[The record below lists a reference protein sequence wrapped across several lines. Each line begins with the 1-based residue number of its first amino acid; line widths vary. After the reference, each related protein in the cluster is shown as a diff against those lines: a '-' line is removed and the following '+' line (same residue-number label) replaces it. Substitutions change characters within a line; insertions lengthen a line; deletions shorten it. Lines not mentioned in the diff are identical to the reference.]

1 MEIRNKKKSNKM
13 LFGISSLI
21 FLSMVFYFLIAFVLI
36 PNISIFKTSFIH
48 DGRITLTAINKIMN
62 SKRSMDALKNSFLM
76 ALTLPI
82 TVSIIG
88 ISQVLFIDYFD
99 IKGSKFLT
107 LTYLIPLVFGGLLI
121 NNGYIFAYG
130 PNGIFTNLI
139 ANFNPDIDR
148 YWFLGYHAALIGMT
162 FGCTTNYMLFF
173 RNSLSGIDYH
183 TVEAAKNLG
192 ANQWTILTKV
202 VFPQVR
208 PMIVTCVVLL
218 FQQGLAAFAAPL
230 ILGGKNFQTISPLIL
245 TLANRPASRDI
256 AAILALLQGVF
267 QIGVLLIVQRMEK
280 GKNYLSI
287 SKTKA
292 NLKKQKIKN
301 KNTNIFVHV
310 IAYILSLLHLIPFA
324 SVLIFSFTDYQTI
337 GSGKITFSSFTLKN
351 YIRVITDPSAYSPFL
366 TSVIYAALAAAIVA
380 IICIGVGRL
389 SHKKNNVLVKVLE
402 ILIYTPWVLPAILFA
417 LGLIIVYGSPQFWVG
432 NKVLTGTLVIM
443 LIAYI
448 VTLLPNTYR
457 FVKSSYFGVQKD
469 LEEAA
474 ANLGASKFYTFFKIV
489 LPVVMPTVL
498 AMYAINFNS
507 KLSEYEISSF
517 LFHPLR
523 PTLGIMIRTNAD
535 PTSAI
540 DAKAINLV
548 YSTILIFISILVVWI
563 VYYDGVNSL
572 KRMFKRI
579 FKRNKK
585 DKI

>member
-1 MEIRNKKKSNKM
+1 MQARINRKNNKLVFNVV
-13 LFGISSLI
+13 ISI
-21 FLSMVFYFLIAFVLI
+21 FLILVFYFLVAFVLL

-48 DGRITLTAINKIMN
+48 KGQFSFTAIDKIFK
-62 SKRSMDALKNSFLM
+62 SKRAIDALKNSFLM

-88 ISQVLFIDYFD
+88 IIQVLFIDYFD
-99 IKGSKFLT
+99 IKGSKILK
-107 LTYLIPLVFGGLLI
+107 LTYLIPLVFGGLVI

-148 YWFLGYHAALIGMT
+148 YRFLGYHAALIGMT

-192 ANQWTILTKV
+192 ASQWTILTKV

-208 PMIVTCVVLL
+208 PMIITCIVLL
-218 FQQGLAAFAAPL
+218 FQQGLAAFSAPL

-245 TLANRPASRDI
+245 TLANRPTSRDI
-256 AAILALLQGVF
+256 AAILALLQGIF

-301 KNTNIFVHV
+301 KGTNVLMHF
-310 IAYILSLLHLIPFA
+310 IAYLLALLNFIPFA
-324 SVLIFSFTDYQTI
+324 CVLLFSFTDYQTI
-337 GSGKITFSSFTLKN
+337 GSGKISLSSFTIKN
-351 YIRVITDPSAYSPFL
+351 YARVLKDPSAYGPFL
-366 TSVIYAALAAAIVA
+366 TSVAYAALAAIIVA
-380 IICIGVGRL
+380 IICIGVGRIKQK
-389 SHKKNNVLVKVLE
+389 HDNIFTKFLE
-402 ILIYTPWVLPAILFA
+402 IMIYIPWILPSILFA
-417 LGLIIVYGSPQFWVG
+417 LGLIILYGSPQFWVG

-448 VTLLPNTYR
+448 VTLMPNTYR
-457 FVKSSYFGVQKD
+457 FIKASYSGVQQD
-469 LEEAA
+469 LEDAA
-474 ANLGASKFYTFFKIV
+474 ANLGASKLYTFFKIV
-489 LPVVMPTVL
+489 LPVIMPTVL
-498 AMYAINFNS
+498 AMLALNFNS
-507 KLSEYEISSF
+507 RLSEYEISSF
-517 LFHPLR
+517 LFHPLK
-523 PTLGIMIRTNAD
+523 PTLGIVIRTNAD

-548 YSTILIFISILVVWI
+548 YSTILIFISILVVWM
-563 VYYDGVNSL
+563 VYYDGVNSI
-572 KRMFKRI
+572 KRI
-579 FKRNKK
+579 FKRSKK
-585 DKI
+585 DKK